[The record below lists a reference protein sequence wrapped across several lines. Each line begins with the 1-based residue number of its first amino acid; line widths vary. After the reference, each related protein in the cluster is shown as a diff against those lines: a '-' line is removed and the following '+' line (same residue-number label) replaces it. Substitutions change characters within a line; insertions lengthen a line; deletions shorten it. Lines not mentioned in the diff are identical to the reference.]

1 MIDGQCPIHPQP
13 DEEQI
18 RIRIR
23 IWIRIRVRFARV
35 ESRFDFSGSIR
46 TVQDLSFSMGSIMI
60 HCDQSG
66 PTEIDQDLT
75 AINVAM
81 IC

>member
-1 MIDGQCPIHPQP
+1 MRNRLELGLGSGLGLGLDLPGLKADLI
-13 DEEQI
+13 
-18 RIRIR
+18 
-23 IWIRIRVRFARV
+23 
-35 ESRFDFSGSIR
+35 FSGSIR

-81 IC
+81 ICKFWQWL